1 MTNRERFTRTLEFQ
15 PVDRLPVIEWAPWW
29 DQTIKRWQTEGLPAE
44 LTAVVAIQD
53 WFGLDRFR
61 IRKISAMRPE
71 YGQLEKADRL
81 ITGLEGYR
89 RLKPFLYPETGPATA
104 WLAEAA
110 EAQRQNDIITGL
122 ILEGPFWYPR
132 LLFGIEAHLYA
143 FYDHPEAMRQMIED
157 LADYHLRIL
166 EATRKLIRPELVLF
180 NEDMSYNHGPMLS
193 RKTFDEFISPYYR
206 RIAAR
211 LQEFGWPA
219 VIDSD
224 GQIGPLLDWFAPAGV
239 DAFLPLE
246 RQAGVDI
253 VDLRRRH
260 PRHRFIGAFD
270 KMVLNRGEAA
280 VEAEFE
286 RLRPVLAGGG
296 YVPGVDHQTPPG
308 VSLDQYRAYL
318 GRLDFWCRR
327 AAA

>member
-1 MTNRERFTRTLEFQ
+1 M
-15 PVDRLPVIEWAPWW
+15 
-29 DQTIKRWQTEGLPAE
+29 
-44 LTAVVAIQD
+44 VAIQD
-53 WFGLDRFR
+53 WFGLDRFQ
-61 IRKISAMRPE
+61 IRKLSAMRPE

-81 ITGLEGYR
+81 IADLEGYR
-89 RLKPFLYPETGPATA
+89 RLKDFLYPGTGQATA

-110 EAQRQNDIITGL
+110 DAQRNRDIVTGL
-122 ILEGPFWYPR
+122 ILEGPFWFPR
-132 LLFGIEAHLYA
+132 ILFGIEAHLYA
-143 FYDHPEAMRQMIED
+143 FYDHPEAMRLIIED

-166 EATRKLIRPELVLF
+166 EAARQTIRPELVLF
-180 NEDMSYNHGPMLS
+180 SEDMSYNHGPMLS

-206 RIAAR
+206 RIVPR
-211 LQEFGWPA
+211 LKEFGWPA

-224 GQIGPLLDWFAPAGV
+224 GQIGPLLEWFAPTGV

-246 RQAGVDI
+246 HQAGVDI
-253 VDLRRRH
+253 VELRRRH

-286 RLRPVLAGGG
+286 RLRPVMAGGG

-308 VSLDQYRAYL
+308 VSLAEYRDYL
-318 GRLDFWCRR
+318 VRLAGWCRR
-327 AAA
+327 AAG